1 MFSIKYSAIVL
12 FITAILFNIANGA
25 DPNYMLQLVNNERKK
40 INLPALTLDSRLIK
54 AAQNHADYMASIKT
68 LTHDDKSGNVGDRIK
83 AQGYNWSVY
92 GENIAAGQQNEVE
105 AMKSWMNS
113 PPYKQNI
120 LGERFKHL
128 GVGYSSNGNYWTQNF
143 AAPI

>member
-1 MFSIKYSAIVL
+1 MLSIKYSVVL

-25 DPNYMLQLVNNERKK
+25 NPNYMLQLVNAERKK
-40 INLPALTLDSRLIK
+40 NNSPALTLDSRLTR
-54 AAQNHADYMASIKT
+54 AAQNHANYMASIQK
-68 LTHDDKSGNVGDRIK
+68 LTHDDKSGNIGDRIK
-83 AQGYNWSVY
+83 AQGYSWSVV
-92 GENIAAGQQNEVE
+92 GENIAFGQKNEDE

-113 PPYKQNI
+113 PPHKANI
-120 LGERFKHL
+120 LDKRFKHL